1 MHLHLLDRVIRPL
14 GHCRRWPRAYI
25 AVDDFGSST
34 APAPGGTVGGSCIFL
49 GRFMVTYLTEI
60 DERTVLGSL
69 VTRVAGGDKAA
80 FRRLYARL
88 HTAVC
93 DQVAEILSRSADVPA
108 VVSSTFV
115 EVWWLSRHHT
125 GSGTD
130 VRSWIA
136 GIAALRATERERGTG
151 RDGLLPPEASH
162 VALRQ
167 LLSESGR
174 SARARRALS
183 A

>member
-1 MHLHLLDRVIRPL
+1 MV
-14 GHCRRWPRAYI
+14 AYL
-25 AVDDFGSST
+25 AN
-34 APAPGGTVGGSCIFL
+34 
-49 GRFMVTYLTEI
+49 I
-60 DERTVLGSL
+60 DEKMVLGAL
-69 VTRVAGGDKAA
+69 VARIARGDKAA

-88 HTAVC
+88 HSAVC
-93 DQVAEILSRSADVPA
+93 DHAEGILSRHADVPA

-125 GSGTD
+125 EPGSD

-136 GIAALRATERERGTG
+136 GIATARATERERGSERG
-151 RDGLLPPEASH
+151 GLVPPEASH

-167 LLSESGR
+167 LLADSGAR
-174 SARARRALS
+174 PRARREIS